1 MSSNQKTKVSDLLKG
16 LIGSGIIITDWNKLN
31 KRIDILF
38 GCNTNVEITINRKKE
53 QVLIDVNGG
62 LVQDI
67 WSTSENTDFTVIDWD
82 NIDGGQG
89 EMDLYELG
97 DYPVTLKTEVDILS
111 EINKAN
117 QEILENNKFFNEDSE
132 Y

>member
-31 KRIDILF
+31 KRMEVLF

-62 LVQDI
+62 LIQAV
-67 WSTSENTDFTVIDWD
+67 WSTSEDIDFTVIDWD
-82 NIDGGQG
+82 NIKGGGG
-89 EMDLYELG
+89 EQDLYELG
-97 DYPVTLKTEVDILS
+97 EYGVEIKTEGDILNAIN
-111 EINKAN
+111 EIN
-117 QEILENNKFFNEDSE
+117 QEILDNNKFYNEE
-132 Y
+132 E

>member
-1 MSSNQKTKVSDLLKG
+1 MTSNPKIKVNDLLKG

-31 KRIDILF
+31 NRMDVLF
-38 GCNTNVEITINRKKE
+38 GCNTNVEITINKNKE
-53 QVLIDVNGG
+53 QVLIDINGG
-62 LVQDI
+62 VIQDV
-67 WSTSENTDFTVIDWD
+67 WCTCENTDFTVIDWD

-117 QEILENNKFFNEDSE
+117 QEILYNNEFYNEE
-132 Y
+132 K